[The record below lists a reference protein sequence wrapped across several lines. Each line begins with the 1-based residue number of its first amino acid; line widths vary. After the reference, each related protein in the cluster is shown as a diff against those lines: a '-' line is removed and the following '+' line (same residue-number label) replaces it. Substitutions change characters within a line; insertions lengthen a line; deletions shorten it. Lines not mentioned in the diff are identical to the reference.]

1 MVERERRHGDFPAFF
16 EGLADPDAHLLN
28 VGDQIAVCEDR
39 ALRDAGRAARV
50 LEERD
55 VGVPDLVRG
64 EAARGALRER
74 FAEADRVRD
83 RIGRHHLL
91 HVLHD
96 EVDERALEE
105 GEEVAHG
112 GRHDVAAVGVGQGAF
127 EGLREVFDDDDR
139 FGAGVLQRVVNFAR
153 RVERVDVHDDEARAQ
168 ARVDGD
174 DVLKE
179 VRHHDGDAVAGFQPL

>member
-1 MVERERRHGDFPAFF
+1 MLATRLRCVRTAPFETPVVPPVYWRNAMSVFLISCGVKPREAPFAS
-16 EGLADPDAHLLN
+16 
-28 VGDQIAVCEDR
+28 
-39 ALRDAGRAARV
+39 AR
-50 LEERD
+50 
-55 VGVPDLVRG
+55 
-64 EAARGALRER
+64 
-74 FAEADRVRD
+74 EADRVRM

-179 VRHHDGDAVAGFQPL
+179 VRHHDGDAVAGSSPSRDCRYAANDFVSSTVRA